1 MGQKIILWGSII
13 FIIYLFDVETL
24 KWASIMSPFKNYRK
38 ITGKIKSKI
47 EITSNATSNATSNVT
62 RNVTRNIAS
71 TMTRNRSLDAKNK
84 IMKISTLMVQGTTSD
99 AGKSTVVAALCRL
112 LYRQGVRVVPLKP
125 QNMALNSA
133 VTIDGG
139 EIGRAQ
145 ALQALAA
152 SLPAHTD
159 MNPVLLKP
167 SSDTGAQVI
176 IHGHVRADMNARDYH
191 QYKTI
196 AMSAVLE
203 SYARLQSNYDAII
216 VEGAGSPAEVNL
228 RERDIANMGFAEA
241 VDCPVIL
248 VADIDRGGVF
258 AHFLGTLACL
268 SESEQKRIVGFV
280 INRFRGDI
288 SLLEPGLT
296 WLEEKTGK
304 PVLAVLPYLHG
315 LQLDAEDAIQ
325 SSQSSQ
331 SANSKFKIIVP
342 VIPRISNHTDFDA
355 LRAHPDVD
363 LQFISIGTPIPAAD
377 LIILPGSKN
386 TRADLTFLQEQGWQ
400 AAIEKHLRYGGKVIG
415 ICGGYQMLGQIVSDP
430 HGVEGAP
437 GDSAGLG
444 LLDITT
450 ELTAEK
456 RLEEV
461 SGTCAFTDVP
471 VAVMGYEIHMG
482 ITYASNDTLP
492 AFKIKGDDEGA
503 RSPDDLILGTYLH
516 GLFDHPDACHALLQ
530 WAGLQS
536 ELKPDLAALREKSID
551 RIADACIPLLQAL
564 QAL

>member
-1 MGQKIILWGSII
+1 M
-13 FIIYLFDVETL
+13 
-24 KWASIMSPFKNYRK
+24 N
-38 ITGKIKSKI
+38 
-47 EITSNATSNATSNVT
+47 
-62 RNVTRNIAS
+62 
-71 TMTRNRSLDAKNK
+71 
-84 IMKISTLMVQGTTSD
+84 ISTLMVQGTTSD

-112 LYRQGVRVVPLKP
+112 LHRQGVRVVPFKP

-152 SLPAHTD
+152 GLPPHTD

-176 IHGHVRADMNARDYH
+176 IHGKVRADMQARDYH
-191 QYKTI
+191 QYKTV
-196 AMSAVLE
+196 AMDAVLA
-203 SYARLQSNYDAII
+203 SYERLQHDYEAII

-228 RERDIANMGFAEA
+228 RDRDIANMGFAEA

-268 SESEQKRIVGFV
+268 SASEQNRIVGFV
-280 INRFRGDI
+280 INRFRGDV
-288 SLLEPGLT
+288 SLLTPGLT

-315 LQLDAEDAIQ
+315 LHLDAEDAIQ
-325 SSQSSQ
+325 SSQT
-331 SANSKFKIIVP
+331 NHGKFKVIVP

-363 LQFISIGTPIPAAD
+363 LQFIGLGERIPGAD

-386 TRADLTFLQEQGWQ
+386 TRADLTFLVEQGWQ
-400 AAIEKHLRYGGKVIG
+400 SAIEKHLRYGGKVIG
-415 ICGGYQMLGQIVSDP
+415 ICGGYQMLGQVVSDP
-430 HGVEGAP
+430 HGVEGEP
-437 GDSAGLG
+437 GDTAGLG

-456 RLEEV
+456 RLEQV
-461 SGTCAFTDVP
+461 TGTCLFGQSQASVS
-471 VAVMGYEIHMG
+471 GYEIHMG
-482 ITYASNDTLP
+482 ITYASNETLP
-492 AFKIKGDDEGA
+492 VFHIQGTDEGA

-516 GLFDHPDACHALLQ
+516 GLFDHPDACHALLT
-530 WAGLQS
+530 WAVLAS
-536 ELKPDLAALREKSID
+536 DLKPDLGVLREQSID
-551 RIADACIPLLQAL
+551 RLADACAPLLAAL
-564 QAL
+564 QNL